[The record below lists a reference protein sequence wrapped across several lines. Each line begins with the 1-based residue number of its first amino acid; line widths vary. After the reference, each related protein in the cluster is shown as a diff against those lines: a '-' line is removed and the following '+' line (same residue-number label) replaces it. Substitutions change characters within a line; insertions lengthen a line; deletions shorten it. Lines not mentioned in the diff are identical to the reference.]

1 MSLIGYVNNLDLI
14 IESTFKMERAIS
26 IRTSVIAFTL
36 IILAFGCDEASNKKV
51 AQEGKTETIASS
63 TKEQQWTQDQADVKA
78 MIEHF
83 LIVAGNYD
91 LDAMDAMILD
101 KANVGSIRL
110 IDGAW
115 KTSTITIA
123 EYFEKSSNN
132 ELKPY
137 FEPVRDWDIKISK
150 GQLAF
155 VEADAILHSY
165 GVPRRNN
172 VDFFTL
178 IKEEGDWKIFNV
190 TFTSTALPDDE
201 KKLNMETF
209 ARSYAQV
216 WSGVRPEFVAM
227 FFEENGVL
235 QVNESKPAEGRAQIA
250 EVAQGFM
257 RDLPDMVV
265 RYDSLVTK
273 PTGTEFHWT
282 LTATHSGPAGTGNK
296 VEVSGYELWQMG
308 DNNRIL
314 KSQGHFPTEEYNRQ
328 LGIEIEN

>member
-1 MSLIGYVNNLDLI
+1 M
-14 IESTFKMERAIS
+14 KRAIS
-26 IRTSVIAFTL
+26 IRASIIASTL

-51 AQEGKTETIASS
+51 EQEVKTETIAAS

-78 MIEHF
+78 TIEHF
-83 LIVAGNYD
+83 LVVAGNYD
-91 LDAMDAMILD
+91 LDAMDTMIMD

-110 IDGAW
+110 NDGEW
-115 KTSTITIA
+115 KTTTITIA
-123 EYFEKSSNN
+123 EYFEKSRNN
-132 ELKPY
+132 ELQPY
-137 FEPVRDWDIKISK
+137 FEPVREWDIKISK

-178 IKEEGDWKIFNV
+178 IKEEGAWVIFNV

-227 FFEENGVL
+227 FYEENGLL
-235 QVNESKPAEGRAQIA
+235 QLNESKAAKGRAQIA
-250 EVAQGFM
+250 EVAKGFM

-282 LTATHSGPAGTGNK
+282 LTATHSGPGGTGNK

-308 DNNRIL
+308 DNDRIL
-314 KSQGHFPTEEYNRQ
+314 KSQGHFPTEAYNRQ
-328 LGIEIEN
+328 LGIGIEN

>member
-1 MSLIGYVNNLDLI
+1 MAS
-14 IESTFKMERAIS
+14 
-26 IRTSVIAFTL
+26 TL
-36 IILAFGCDEASNKKV
+36 IILAIGCDEPANRNV
-51 AQEGKTETIASS
+51 GHEVTTDAIAAPS
-63 TKEQQWTQDQADVKA
+63 KEQEWTQDHADVKA
-78 MIEHF
+78 TIEHF
-83 LIVAGNYD
+83 LVVAGNYD
-91 LDAMDAMILD
+91 LEAMEAMFMD

-110 IDGAW
+110 NEGVW

-123 EYFEKSSNN
+123 EYFKKSGNN

-137 FEPVRDWDIKISK
+137 FEPVREWDIKISK

-155 VEADAILHSY
+155 VEADAILHSF

-178 IKEEGDWKIFNV
+178 IKEEGEWMIFSV
-190 TFTSTALPDDE
+190 AYTSTALPDDE

-227 FFEENGVL
+227 FYEENGTL
-235 QVNESKPAEGRAQIA
+235 QVNEVKPAEGRTQIA
-250 EVAQGFM
+250 EVVQGFM

-282 LTATHSGPAGTGNK
+282 LTATNSGPGGTGNK
-296 VEVSGYELWQMG
+296 VEVSGYELWQLG
-308 DNNRIL
+308 DNDRIL
-314 KSQGHFPTEEYNRQ
+314 KSQGHFPSEEYNRQ
-328 LGIEIEN
+328 LGIGAENENSR

>member
-1 MSLIGYVNNLDLI
+1 MKRTIC
-14 IESTFKMERAIS
+14 
-26 IRTSVIAFTL
+26 IRKSVIASTL
-36 IILAFGCDEASNKKV
+36 IFLAFACDEASNKKV
-51 AQEGKTETIASS
+51 EQEEKVETIAAA

-78 MIEHF
+78 TIEHF
-83 LIVAGNYD
+83 LVVAGNYD
-91 LDAMDAMILD
+91 LDAMDAMIMD
-101 KANVGSIRL
+101 KANIGSIRYN
-110 IDGAW
+110 DGEW
-115 KTSTITIA
+115 KTNTITVA
-123 EYFEKSSNN
+123 EYFEKSRNN

-137 FEPVRDWDIKISK
+137 FEPVREWDIKISK

-155 VEADAILHSY
+155 VEADAILHSF

-178 IKEEGDWKIFNV
+178 INEEGAWMIFNAS
-190 TFTSTALPDDE
+190 FTSTALPDDE
-201 KKLNMETF
+201 KKINMETF

-216 WSGVRPEFVAM
+216 WCGVRPEFIAM
-227 FFEENGVL
+227 FYEENGVL
-235 QVNESKPAEGRAQIA
+235 QLNQSKPAEGRAQIA

-257 RDLPDMVV
+257 HNLPDMLV

-282 LTATHSGPAGTGNK
+282 LTATHSGPGGTGNK

-308 DNNRIL
+308 DNGRIL

-328 LGIEIEN
+328 LGIEMEN

>member
-1 MSLIGYVNNLDLI
+1 MKAT
-14 IESTFKMERAIS
+14 IE
-26 IRTSVIAFTL
+26 
-36 IILAFGCDEASNKKV
+36 
-51 AQEGKTETIASS
+51 Q
-63 TKEQQWTQDQADVKA
+63 
-78 MIEHF
+78 F
-83 LIVAGNYD
+83 LLVAGNYD

-110 IDGAW
+110 NDGTW
-115 KTSTITIA
+115 KTSTISIA
-123 EYFEKSSNN
+123 EYFVKSRNN
-132 ELKPY
+132 ALQPY
-137 FEPVRDWDIKISK
+137 FEPVRAWDIKISK

-165 GVPRRNN
+165 GIPRRNN

-178 IKEEGDWKIFNV
+178 IKEEGGWMIFNV
-190 TFTSTALPDDE
+190 TFTSTALPEAE

-209 ARSYAQV
+209 ARGYAQV

-227 FFEENGVL
+227 FYEENGVIQL
-235 QVNESKPAEGRAQIA
+235 NKGNPAEGRAQIA

-257 RDLPDMVV
+257 RDLPDMEVA
-265 RYDSLVTK
+265 YDSLVTK

-282 LTATHSGPAGTGNK
+282 LTATHSGPSGTGNK

-308 DNNRIL
+308 DNDRIL

-328 LGIEIEN
+328 LGIEIEH